1 MYLTKRLLLLRFY
14 LRALHRPVS
23 AGCRTILLDNGNE
36 TEQRLSKQRIRDYL
50 VRDLEEAAVI
60 IPGDFQAS

>member
-1 MYLTKRLLLLRFY
+1 
-14 LRALHRPVS
+14 
-23 AGCRTILLDNGNE
+23 LDNGNE